1 MYPACRKYLH
11 RNAATVVQVL
21 ALNYTQKVHEIIK
34 NKK

>member
-11 RNAATVVQVL
+11 QIAADVVQVL
-21 ALNYTQKVHEIIK
+21 ALNYTQNVHEKTK